1 MLDQSNSKKTQTWMR
16 EIMKCS
22 NQDEIDSL
30 GEHIMEECAKDEP
43 PFLSDLI
50 LNIDKGGQAIM
61 IALGEREVR
70 EAQMSDPDRFRWKI
84 QVLCDEWG
92 NKPQQ
97 GDVVTRVANK
107 NLYKRA
113 GIPTSSKEISRSK
126 IDGSYSK
133 RFEDRYDYVVD
144 DKGCVECGFT
154 AAGYFLNV
162 YGVHAVTKYSLT
174 TKPELS
180 GGPSKAP
187 NGDMIHVH
195 YWRYK
200 EMDAAAYEALSEI
213 EKSDD
218 PKRGL
223 SKK

>member
-1 MLDQSNSKKTQTWMR
+1 MLGKEDGKRTQTWMR
-16 EIMKCS
+16 EIVKCTS
-22 NQDEIDSL
+22 QDEIDL
-30 GEHIMEECAKDEP
+30 LCGHITEECDGTEP

-61 IALGEREVR
+61 IALGAREI
-70 EAQMSDPDRFRWKI
+70 QDMQKPDEYRFKWKI

-97 GDVVTRVANK
+97 GDVVTRVAMK
-107 NLYKRA
+107 NLYKRE
-113 GIPTSSKEISRSK
+113 GIPTSGKEISRSK
-126 IDGSYSK
+126 VDGSYSK

-154 AAGYFLNV
+154 AASYFLNV

-187 NGDMIHVH
+187 DGQMLHVH

-200 EMDAAAYEALSEI
+200 EMNAAMYEALPKLKKADVE
-213 EKSDD
+213 
-218 PKRGL
+218 KRGL
-223 SKK
+223 AN